1 MLLAGASVVELQL
14 RIRSQVLSSGGG
26 GGVGEVM
33 KGDTLEIN
41 CSHELFLN

>member
-14 RIRSQVLSSGGG
+14 RIRSQVLLSGEGG
-26 GGVGEVM
+26 GEVM